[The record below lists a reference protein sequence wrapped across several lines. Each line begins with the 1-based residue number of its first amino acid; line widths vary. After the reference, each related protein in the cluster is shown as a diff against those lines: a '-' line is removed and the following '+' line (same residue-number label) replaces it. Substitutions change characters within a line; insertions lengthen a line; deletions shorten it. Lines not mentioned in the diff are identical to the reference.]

1 MCDICLYIY
10 FIIVNVQMCRI
21 SHRYHNS
28 IIYVRFGSFTTE
40 MSISQRHSLQRKEEL
55 SIISQNEDVNKF
67 IKEISQNVFDNDDE
81 EEVVE
86 GELRRENEDIVRRST
101 FCIF

>member
-1 MCDICLYIY
+1 
-10 FIIVNVQMCRI
+10 
-21 SHRYHNS
+21 
-28 IIYVRFGSFTTE
+28 